1 MRRGAIA
8 DRPAGPTP
16 KISGG
21 PMRFRR
27 FALSLIVFAAL
38 LAAMGG
44 PAATANPRTK
54 PTDSPAKPDPQAP
67 FITDPVLKKIVDLGL
82 KDNQVMTWLDFAS
95 NRFGGR
101 YTGTDAYANAAAW
114 ALWQFKQ
121 FGVQAELDEAGEV
134 PVGFNRGPWFG
145 KMIKPVDK
153 PLYFGT
159 PTMTAGT
166 KGVQRGPVV
175 IAPAKEEDVE
185 AMKDK
190 LNGAW
195 ALIPGESNGFA
206 RDGRRESKMSPLTR
220 KMWEAGCLGTIQM
233 AKEPIKMMDGQ
244 ILKWEDLP
252 VLPDVKLTESQYNEI
267 KGLVE
272 KDAEVILEFDIRNW
286 FKMGPVKYHNV
297 VAWIP
302 GSTDPDDWVIM
313 GGHLDCFD
321 SATGGVDDGSGFSPG
336 MEALRLLAAAGAKPK
351 RSVMMI
357 LFAAEENGLLGS
369 QAWIKRH
376 PGIENKIVAM
386 INRDGSPS
394 AIVGATVPVSWVADF
409 LKITAPLK
417 NLYAKFPFEVKPD
430 EYPRAKPERPSGTD
444 SSSFAMAGVPTVNF
458 QTRTDYNY
466 GRAWH
471 TLLDTY
477 SEVVPYTEQQKE
489 SALVTAVVAYGI
501 ANLDKPLPRQG
512 LYLPDGLYADINT
525 AQGRIM
531 TTLDYKNAPAATAAF
546 IRMMEGPAGPP
557 AGAAGGRPPMGPGG
571 PGGMGANQPSIGKII
586 DLAGGAATAVISSD
600 VQKSA
605 AGYPLPKERNTV
617 LKHDAAGILGMS
629 YENRFYLTLKPKSG
643 FDAQYPAIGR
653 MIAGADVLKKL
664 QKDDAVR
671 GVRIIRVGQAAKD
684 FKTDNEAF
692 KKLLEK

>member
-1 MRRGAIA
+1 
-8 DRPAGPTP
+8 
-16 KISGG
+16 
-21 PMRFRR
+21 
-27 FALSLIVFAAL
+27 V
-38 LAAMGG
+38 
-44 PAATANPRTK
+44 
-54 PTDSPAKPDPQAP
+54 
-67 FITDPVLKKIVDLGL
+67 
-82 KDNQVMTWLDFAS
+82 
-95 NRFGGR
+95 
-101 YTGTDAYANAAAW
+101 
-114 ALWQFKQ
+114 WQFKQ
-121 FGVQAELDEAGEV
+121 FGIDAVREEVGEV

-145 KMIKPVDK
+145 KMIKPVEK
-153 PLYFGT
+153 ALYFGT

-190 LNGAW
+190 LKGAW

-206 RDGRRESKMSPLTR
+206 RDGRRDSKMSPLTR
-220 KMWEAGCLGTIQM
+220 KIGEAGCLGTIQM

-252 VLPDVKLTESQYNEI
+252 ILPDIKLTESQYNEI

-272 KDAEVILEFDIRNW
+272 KGAEVQLEFDIRNW
-286 FKMGPVKYHNV
+286 FKMGPIQYHNV

-302 GSTDPDDWVIM
+302 GTTYPDEWVVM
-313 GGHLDCFD
+313 GGHFDCYD

-376 PGIENKIVAM
+376 SGIESKVVAM

-394 AIVGATVPVSWVADF
+394 AIVGATVPVSWYADF

-417 NLYAKFPFEVKPD
+417 NLYAKFPFEVKQD
-430 EYPRAKPERPSGTD
+430 EYPRAKPERPTGTD
-444 SSSFAMAGVPTVNF
+444 SSSFAMVGVPTVNF

-477 SEVVPYTEQQKE
+477 SEVVPYTEHQKE
-489 SALVTAVVAYGI
+489 SALVIAVVAYGI

-512 LYLPDGLYADINT
+512 LYLPDGMYADINT

-557 AGAAGGRPPMGPGG
+557 AGAAAGGRPPMGPGG
-571 PGGMGANQPSIGKII
+571 MGANQPPIGRIV
-586 DLAGGAATAVISSD
+586 DLSGGAAYAVIASA

-605 AGYPLPKERNTV
+605 AGYPSPKERNAI
-617 LKHDAAGILGMS
+617 LKHDAAGVLGLS
-629 YENRFYLTLKPKSG
+629 YENRFYLTLKAKPG
-643 FDAQYPAIGR
+643 FDTKYPAVGR

-664 QKDDAVR
+664 AKDDAVR
-671 GVRIIRVGQAAKD
+671 SVRIIRVGQAAKD

-692 KKLLEK
+692 KKLLEAVK